1 MSTME
6 LISNAKKGF
15 SWQDVFFSNAEIGLA
30 LTSEVGEIIHING
43 FAESLFG
50 FAVNELVGEMISSVI
65 ADDLLGN
72 IGQHSFSHPGSFL
85 TEEHEFTGKKKD
97 GSIFPIEV
105 SLHRFISEGE
115 NFLMVFIV
123 DITQEKHFEQLVLSQ
138 DEELNRIKTEMRQMK
153 LDLEEKVHERTL
165 FLLEALLALEKSN
178 NELQAVYAKEK
189 QESELKARFVSK
201 ASLECSTPLNTFLSS
216 VYLVRKYSISEDTE
230 SCERHIEKII
240 RPENDLSY
248 ILDDFLFP
256 AKPEEEDVEIHFQT
270 ISSEIILDDIRV
282 ILEELSQ
289 SSDKEQVLNL
299 CHSLN
304 VNSLVVDR
312 KVFRNILISLVS
324 NAINCSPKQ
333 SIITIHCSNEPG
345 NLKFSVSDQNMG
357 ITEAG
362 HGRLFKQ
369 FFYASNIRN
378 INGTGLGLHI
388 VRRYIDL
395 MGATITLISKLNAG
409 TTVTILIPQFRE
421 NAL

>member
-43 FAESLFG
+43 ITESLFG
-50 FAVNELVGEMISSVI
+50 YADNELAGEMISSVI
-65 ADDLLGN
+65 AGELPDN
-72 IGQHSFSHPGSFL
+72 IGRHFFSNPESFL
-85 TEEHEFTGKKKD
+85 KEEYEFIGKKKD

-105 SLHRFISEGE
+105 SLNRFISEGE
-115 NFLMVFIV
+115 TFLMVFIV
-123 DITQEKHFEQLVLSQ
+123 DITSKKEYEQLVLNRV
-138 DEELNRIKTEMRQMK
+138 EELQNVITEMNQVNLQLK
-153 LDLEEKVHERTL
+153 EKVNERNL
-165 FLLEALLALEKSN
+165 FLLEALSALEKSN
-178 NELQAVYAKEK
+178 NELQAVYEKEK
-189 QESELKARFVSK
+189 QESELKSRFVSN
-201 ASLECSTPLNTFLSS
+201 ASLECSAPLNTILSS
-216 VYLVRKYSISEDTE
+216 VYLVRKYSTSEDTE

-240 RPENDLSY
+240 SAANDLSY

-270 ISSEIILDDIRV
+270 ISSETILDDIRV

-299 CHSLN
+299 CDSLN

-312 KVFRNILISLVS
+312 KVLRNILISLVS